1 MLFVPQDGHRF
12 GFRQP
17 ESGTSAEW
25 TSLPLGDLLGPFQI
39 SLEFSSLAE
48 FRG

>member
-1 MLFVPQDGHRF
+1 MDIGSDFDNRKAEHQL
-12 GFRQP
+12 
-17 ESGTSAEW
+17 SGRPCRSA
-25 TSLPLGDLLGPFQI
+25 TLLGPFQI